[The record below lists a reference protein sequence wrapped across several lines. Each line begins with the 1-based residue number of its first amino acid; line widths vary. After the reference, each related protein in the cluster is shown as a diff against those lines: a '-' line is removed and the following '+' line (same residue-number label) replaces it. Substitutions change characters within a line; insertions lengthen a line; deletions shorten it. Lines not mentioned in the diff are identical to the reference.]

1 VIVVLRRIAV
11 GMLIAVGL
19 VAAGAG
25 FLPTHDYAAQFRK
38 HANEPPSRFFP
49 LGTDSLGRDRFARL
63 LQASRV
69 SLLCAPAAAVAATAA
84 AAGVGLAAG
93 YYGGWVNALTT
104 GVTDLFLSVP
114 WLFVLLT
121 LRALL
126 PLNVSPHASLAATFG
141 MLAAIGWASGSRV
154 VRANVMAL
162 LDSEAILHARAYG
175 CSNRRILRI
184 HILPNLRP
192 VLSAQFW
199 ILVPVFL
206 LSEANLG
213 LLGLGVSEPMPSLG
227 SMLLEL
233 QNYQRIPEA
242 PWMLA
247 PAVLLALVVA
257 SLHFVVS
264 GSQTWE

>member
-1 VIVVLRRIAV
+1 LRRIAV
-11 GMLIAVGL
+11 GVLIAVGL
-19 VAAGAG
+19 LAAGAG
-25 FLPTHDYAAQFRK
+25 ILAPHDYEAQFRK
-38 HANEPPSRFFP
+38 HANEPPSRLFP
-49 LGTDSLGRDRFARL
+49 LGTDGLGRDRLARL

-69 SLLCAPAAAVAATAA
+69 SLLCAPAAAFAATAGA
-84 AAGVGLAAG
+84 AAVGLAAG
-93 YYGGWVNALTT
+93 YYGGLVNEIAT
-104 GVTDLFLSVP
+104 GITDLFLSLP

-121 LRALL
+121 LRAVL
-126 PLNVSPHASLAATFG
+126 PLNLSSYASIAATFG
-141 MLAAIGWASGSRV
+141 MLAAIGWASGARV
-154 VRANVMAL
+154 VRASVMAL
-162 LDSEAILHARAYG
+162 LESEPILHARSYG
-175 CSNRRILRI
+175 CSSRRILWI
-184 HILPNLRP
+184 HLLPNLRP

-213 LLGLGVSEPMPSLG
+213 LLGLGVAEPMPSWG
-227 SMLLEL
+227 SMLSEL

-247 PAVLLALVVA
+247 PAVLLALVIA